1 MTPAGF
7 RLVAHGL
14 RLHLG
19 ERDLLNG
26 VDLTVAPGDLVAVTG
41 PSGTGKT
48 SLLLILAGVLEPDAG
63 SVAFEPAAGDDPAP
77 VGQPL
82 IALVPQTLA
91 LSPRST
97 AAENVALPLQVRGV
111 EPAETRERVMAAL
124 ESVGLGATSDRL
136 VTELSGG
143 QRQRVAVARA
153 LAMRADVL
161 IADEAT
167 AELDAENQRLVM
179 GLLEEQAGAGV
190 AIVVATH
197 DTLVAERCSRSYL
210 LEQGQLEPG
219 LLRMEAP
226 ATLQ

>member
-1 MTPAGF
+1 VTLASY

-26 VDLTVAPGDLVAVTG
+26 VELSVEPGEIVAVTG

-48 SLLLILAGVLEPDAG
+48 SLLLILAGVLKPDAG
-63 SVAFEPAAGDDPAP
+63 SVAYEPASGGDPPRAG
-77 VGQPL
+77 GPL

-97 AAENVALPLQVRGV
+97 ASENVALPLQVRGV
-111 EPAETRERVMAAL
+111 EPAETRERVVAAL
-124 ESVGLGATSDRL
+124 DSVGLGTASDRL

-153 LAMRADVL
+153 LAMRADL
-161 IADEAT
+161 IIADEAT

-179 GLLEEQAGAGV
+179 GLLEEQAASGV

-210 LEQGQLEPG
+210 LEQGRLEPG
-219 LLRMEAP
+219 VLRMEAP
-226 ATLQ
+226 ATQG